1 MGMTG
6 TPRGMA
12 IVFFVAGAMLASFAA
27 RAPALQARFE
37 LTDGALG
44 LAFACLEAGAIVGLP
59 LGGALCARAGSR
71 TALRLGFVVYPCGLA
86 GIAWSPFVTLAV
98 CAIGTSIVDVAMN
111 IQGVELERR

>member
-1 MGMTG
+1 
-6 TPRGMA
+6 MA